1 MMLVIMVI
9 MVMVMMVMM
18 TAMMVIVI
26 MWSGYIDLAR
36 SAIQAFDHYHDDVDD
51 GGNGDHVEVDID
63 FCVDC
68 DHDHDCVYGDE
79 DPEDDDPRS
88 INSPMPAYLK
98 MFSRRNHI
106 PSPGHCVHG
115 KIFTSWS

>member
-1 MMLVIMVI
+1 MDILTLPDQPYRLLIIIMMMS
-9 MVMVMMVMM
+9 MMVVM
-18 TAMMVIVI
+18 I
-26 MWSGYIDLAR
+26 
-36 SAIQAFDHYHDDVDD
+36 
-51 GGNGDHVEVDID
+51 HVEVNID
-63 FCVDC
+63 FCDDC
-68 DHDHDCVYGDE
+68 DHDHDCVYGDD

-115 KIFTSWS
+115 KIFTS